1 MVMEVDRPRGMNLR
15 INLRV
20 NLGNPFKR
28 INYDENKSVCKR
40 WMMKKRVSI
49 LGKETEG
56 IGFFLL
62 IGCIFWV
69 CYAALR
75 FQFQFRML
83 VIIPVAL

>member
-1 MVMEVDRPRGMNLR
+1 
-15 INLRV
+15 
-20 NLGNPFKR
+20 
-28 INYDENKSVCKR
+28 
-40 WMMKKRVSI
+40 MKKRVSN
-49 LGKETEG
+49 LGRETEG